1 MKTPNK
7 IENFF
12 NETIGNLSN
21 DELNMLFIHYG
32 MYIFTDND
40 FNRWLCLDDDKQIQ
54 LNNDVFLFYY
64 FNEVMKFYYKNC
76 KQLGK
81 NELKRELNNLIK
93 M

>member
-1 MKTPNK
+1 MKTENK

-21 DELNMLFIHYG
+21 DELNTLFTHYD
-32 MYIFTDND
+32 MYMFTDND

-64 FNEVMKFYYKNC
+64 FVEILKFNEKKYKEI
-76 KQLGK
+76 GK